1 MFNLKAMA
9 AAGLMSAAAVLTTAV
24 LPSGVA
30 AAAPRDPNPQMVG
43 IEKHDNEG
51 GGVHQ
56 HKDNPN

>member
-1 MFNLKAMA
+1 MFNLKAIA

-51 GGVHQ
+51 GVHQ